1 MERCV
6 LITGVSTGI
15 GLAVTQRLLADGVFD
30 HVYGSVR
37 RAADAEG
44 LRVAYPDRFTGL
56 VFDVTDA
63 EARAAGV
70 ARIESDGRQ
79 LTALINN
86 AGIALSGPLELLE
99 EEEYRRQFEVNVFG
113 LLGVTQACLPHLHR
127 AREAGVERVRII
139 NISSVSGIITS
150 PFTAIYSASK
160 FAVESLTDGL
170 RRELLPFGIDVI
182 SVAPGPIK
190 TPIWQKATSRKG
202 RYTGTRYEPLLANMG
217 EYIKNAEAD
226 ALPASE
232 VATAVVE
239 ALTAKKPA
247 PFVMVMKKKWLIG
260 LVRRLPKRM
269 VDRLTS
275 KRLREARRY

>member
-1 MERCV
+1 MEKCV
-6 LITGVSTGI
+6 LITGVSSGI
-15 GLAVTQRLLADGVFD
+15 GLAIAQRLLADKDFD

-37 RAADAEG
+37 KAADAEN
-44 LRVAYPDRFTGL
+44 LSLAYPERFTGL

-63 EARAAGV
+63 AAREAEVG
-70 ARIESDGRQ
+70 RIESDGRQ
-79 LTALINN
+79 LTALVNN
-86 AGIALSGPLELLE
+86 AGIALSGPLELLK

-113 LLGVTQACLPHLHR
+113 LLGMTQACLPQLHAAR
-127 AREAGVERVRII
+127 AAGADRVRIV

-170 RRELLPFGIDVI
+170 RRELLEFGIDVI
-182 SVAPGPIK
+182 SVAPGPVK

-202 RYTGTRYEPLLANMG
+202 HYDGTRYEPILANMG
-217 EYIKNAEAD
+217 EYIRNAEAD

-232 VATAVVE
+232 VAQAVVK
-239 ALTAKKPA
+239 ALTDDKPA
-247 PFVMVMKKKWLIG
+247 PYAMVMKKKWLIN
-260 LVRRLPKRM
+260 LVRLMPKRM
-269 VDRLTS
+269 VDRLTN